1 MLGRDCAILGSQ
13 PGRALLTVR
22 SADTLVTGFNYPQ
35 SLLDRRP
42 FVRTTRFLAEVSAFV
57 AASIYFGRHAVNY
70 HGYDTLAARLSG
82 SSLYFS
88 ELLHYYSL
96 RARGSLYLS

>member
-1 MLGRDCAILGSQ
+1 MSGRDCAILDSQ

-22 SADTLVTGFNYPQ
+22 LADTLVTGFDYPQ

-57 AASIYFGRHAVNY
+57 AA
-70 HGYDTLAARLSG
+70 
-82 SSLYFS
+82 
-88 ELLHYYSL
+88 
-96 RARGSLYLS
+96 